1 MPDVSR
7 IPEVVDAS
15 AAIAAA
21 YVPGVKSTFGA
32 GCGLVTIP
40 AGGVMAGQLVPSWR
54 GNIVEA
60 GTHVSVVTSFT
71 KDDRSGTVAEIPWR
85 IEMRYYVARN
95 DLAVAYLQLAT
106 IAPLYFAAF
115 SQHTHLLGT
124 ISSGSALIKGGAL
137 VVPANQDDAWIAF
150 YLNAM
155 ERLDLSNKA

>member
-21 YVPGVKSTFGA
+21 YIPGVKSVFGA
-32 GCGLVTIP
+32 GSGLVTIP
-40 AGGVMAGQLVPSWR
+40 AGGVMAGQPVPAWR
-54 GNIVEA
+54 GNIVEP
-60 GTHVSVVTSFT
+60 GTHVSVVTTFT
-71 KDDRSGTVAEIPWR
+71 KADRSGTVAEIPWR

-95 DLAVAYLQLAT
+95 DLAIAYMQLAA

-115 SQHTHLLGT
+115 SQHVHMLGT
-124 ISSGSALIKGGAL
+124 ISSGSALIIGGGL
-137 VVPANQDDAWIAF
+137 VVPSSQDDAWIAF

-155 ERLDLSNKA
+155 ERLDLANKA